1 MATQTKKPTPATDAL
16 AEARQRQAER
26 YRQLL
31 RRDKLTADQANELF
45 DLAAKLDRHVGGL
58 TVAEAVEHDR
68 GTIAAAAEH
77 AAAIEAAPDTLKAR
91 EDQAAAVLDAA
102 EKLAKARAAL
112 VEAIESFESADLA
125 ATNAARASASLRQLR
140 GDDVLFDAE
149 PIANI
154 DASPSES
161 VAQARRIRAADFP
174 KLTTPRLAIPQP
186 PIPEEQRDEADA
198 EAVRQRQTA
207 ADRAWLN
214 QSSPAHAG

>member
-1 MATQTKKPTPATDAL
+1 MPTKQVSPTEAL
-16 AEARQRQAER
+16 EQARQQQAQR

-58 TVAEAVEHDR
+58 TVAEAVEHDG

-140 GDDVLFDAE
+140 ADPVLFAATE
-149 PIANI
+149 PIASHC
-154 DASPSES
+154 DA
-161 VAQARRIRAADFP
+161 
-174 KLTTPRLAIPQP
+174 
-186 PIPEEQRDEADA
+186 
-198 EAVRQRQTA
+198 
-207 ADRAWLN
+207 
-214 QSSPAHAG
+214 